1 MHFFGGKAA
10 ENQILSF
17 LLILS
22 KLFSVGTA
30 IAAF

>member
-10 ENQILSF
+10 ENQILSIS
-17 LLILS
+17 LILS
-22 KLFSVGTA
+22 KLLSVGSA